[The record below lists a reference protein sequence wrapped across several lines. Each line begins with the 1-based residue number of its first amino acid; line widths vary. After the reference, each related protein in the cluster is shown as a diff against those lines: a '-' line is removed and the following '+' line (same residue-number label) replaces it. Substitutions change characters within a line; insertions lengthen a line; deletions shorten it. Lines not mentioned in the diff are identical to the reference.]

1 MYAVEN
7 SKEFKEIPYSVHY
20 DMVENRQTTA
30 SFEAQVANMKKKDA
44 PKSVFHKY
52 ARMGTLPPTLK
63 PRPAPHTDASTN
75 SAILAK
81 GDIHLSKKYARRGT

>member
-20 DMVENRQTTA
+20 DMVENRQTAA

-52 ARMGTLPPTLK
+52 AR
-63 PRPAPHTDASTN
+63 
-75 SAILAK
+75 
-81 GDIHLSKKYARRGT
+81 RGT